1 MNRLFRLISIIL
13 LTCVVAGTFAS
24 CDAFDLSSKEP
35 EQTQGTSPAD
45 EKGSDTTTET
55 EEPNP
60 LAKVVDLGLNRYK
73 KTFSFYWEDDR
84 EGHKTGKQLTGVTR
98 FLYRTQKA
106 TVYQEISL
114 AMILADGTGVR
125 IDEGNEL
132 THLIVVF
139 EKGHNLTDNE
149 KSILK
154 EYGIDYMFER

>member
-24 CDAFDLSSKEP
+24 CDAFDLSSKET
-35 EQTQGTSPAD
+35 EQTQATSPAD

-60 LAKVVDLGLNRYK
+60 LAKVIVLELNRYK
-73 KTFSFYWEDDR
+73 KTFSFYWGDR
-84 EGHKTGKQLTGVTR
+84 EGARTGERLTGVTR
-98 FLYRTQKA
+98 FLYRTKKA
-106 TVYQEISL
+106 TMYQEISL
-114 AMILADGTGVR
+114 DMILADGTGANIR
-125 IDEGNEL
+125 EGDEL